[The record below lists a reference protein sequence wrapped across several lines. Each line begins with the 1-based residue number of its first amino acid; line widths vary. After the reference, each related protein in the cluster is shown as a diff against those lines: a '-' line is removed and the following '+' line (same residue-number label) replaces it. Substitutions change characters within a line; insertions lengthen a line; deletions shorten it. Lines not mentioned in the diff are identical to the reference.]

1 MDTSFSLAQLSE
13 VAANI
18 IKTTPS
24 KQLLFYGDMG
34 VGKTTLIKEII
45 AQLGVKDTVNSP
57 TYSIVNVYE
66 IKEGE
71 VVYHF
76 DFYRINDE
84 HEALDMGIEEYFDS
98 PHWCFIEW
106 PERIKNL
113 LPLNALEIH
122 LSLEAD
128 GQRRIK
134 TN

>member
-1 MDTSFSLAQLSE
+1 MDECFNLVQLPE
-13 VAANI
+13 IAARL
-18 IKTTPS
+18 IKTSTS
-24 KQLLFYGDMG
+24 KQLLFYGEMG

-45 AQLGVKDTVNSP
+45 QQLGVEDTVSSP
-57 TYSIVNVYE
+57 TYSLVNVYE
-66 IKEGE
+66 TNEGSA
-71 VVYHF
+71 VYHF

-84 HEALDMGIEEYFDS
+84 EEALDMGIDEYLDS

-128 GQRRIK
+128 GKRRIK